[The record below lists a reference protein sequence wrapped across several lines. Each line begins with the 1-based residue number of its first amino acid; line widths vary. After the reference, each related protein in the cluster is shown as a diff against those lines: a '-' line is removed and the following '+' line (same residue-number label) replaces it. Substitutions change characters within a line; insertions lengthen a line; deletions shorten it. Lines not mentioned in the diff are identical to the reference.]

1 MSGPRGRR
9 RWAGLAIGVI
19 CCAVLVGVATFFVQ
33 VHAATAD
40 WWPRAIPTRVQY
52 DHRNFTCGDIPRR
65 DDVGPVALTGLQP
78 RGRTIGGGVI
88 YAPPGFDLPD
98 GIVVSADGEL
108 RACSLSGGT

>member
-1 MSGPRGRR
+1 MNGRRVRR
-9 RWAGLAIGVI
+9 RWP
-19 CCAVLVGVATFFVQ
+19 AVLIVLACCVVIAGVVTVFVQ

-52 DHRNFTCGDIPRR
+52 DDRDFTCGDDPRR
-65 DDVGPVALTGLQP
+65 DDVGPDALKGLEP

-88 YAPPGFDLPD
+88 YAPGGFDLPD

-108 RACSLSGGT
+108 RACPLSGGT